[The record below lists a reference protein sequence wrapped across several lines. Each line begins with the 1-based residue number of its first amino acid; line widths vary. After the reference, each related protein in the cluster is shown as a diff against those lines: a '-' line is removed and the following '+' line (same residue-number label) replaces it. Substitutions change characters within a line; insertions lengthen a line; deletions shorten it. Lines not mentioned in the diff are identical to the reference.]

1 METTFKG
8 KTALVTGAA
17 SGIGRATALAF
28 ARGGASVAVADW
40 DEAGAQE
47 TVRLIEA
54 MGGKAIAVKVDVS
67 DPAQVD
73 AMVAQTLKAFGR
85 LDVACNNAGIGGALA
100 LTADYPIDEWD
111 RVIAVN
117 LRGVWLCMRAEL
129 PHLLKQGGAIVN
141 VASILGTVGFANAC
155 AYTAAK
161 HGVLGLTKVAAL
173 EYSAKGVRVNA
184 ICPAFI
190 ETPMLEKAG
199 LLEDPVAKQGL
210 VGVHPIGRLGTS
222 EEIADTIVWMAS
234 PAASFVTGTA
244 VLADGGYCAQ

>member
-8 KTALVTGAA
+8 KTALITGAA

-28 ARGGASVAVADW
+28 ARAGASVAVADW
-40 DEAGAQE
+40 DEAGTKE
-47 TVRLIEA
+47 TVRQISAL
-54 MGGKAIAVKVDVS
+54 GGKAIAIKADVS

-73 AMVAQTLKAFGR
+73 AMVAQTVTVFGR

-100 LTADYPIDEWD
+100 PTADYPIDEWD
-111 RVIAVN
+111 KVISIN

-141 VASILGTVGFANAC
+141 VASILGTVAFANAS

-161 HGVLGLTKVAAL
+161 HGVVGLTKVAAL

-184 ICPAFI
+184 ICPGFI

-199 LLEDPVAKQGL
+199 LLDDPVAKQGL
-210 VGVHPIGRLGTS
+210 IGVHPIGRLGTS
-222 EEIADTIVWMAS
+222 EEIAETIVWMAS
-234 PAASFVTGTA
+234 PAASFITGAA
-244 VLADGGYCAQ
+244 VLADGGYCVQ